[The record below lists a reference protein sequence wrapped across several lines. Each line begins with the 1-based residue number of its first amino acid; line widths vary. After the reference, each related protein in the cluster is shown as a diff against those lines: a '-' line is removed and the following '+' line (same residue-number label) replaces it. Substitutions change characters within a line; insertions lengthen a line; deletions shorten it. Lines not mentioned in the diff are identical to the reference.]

1 MARYGPFDKLRAHP
15 IKGQFMK
22 AIVYSQYGP
31 PEVLKLKDVPKP
43 TPKDNEIL
51 VAIRATTVAAGD
63 SRMRRA
69 DPFAARLYNGLLKP
83 TRVNIL
89 GFELAGDVE
98 ATGRHVQKFREGDAV
113 FAFTGFLFGAYA
125 EYRCLAETGT
135 VKRGIVALK
144 PSTMSYAEAAAV
156 PVGGLTA
163 LAFLRKGQVR
173 QGNKVLIY
181 GASGS
186 VGTYAVQLA
195 KHFGAEVTGVC
206 STKNVVMVKALGA
219 DCVVDYTREDFAAR
233 GETYDVIFDA
243 VGKRSA
249 ADCRRALTKN
259 GVFLS
264 VKASADIYP
273 DDLNIL
279 KERIEAGALKAVIDR
294 CYPLEQIVEAHQ
306 YVDTGH
312 KKGNVVVT
320 LGHGDMKS

>member
-1 MARYGPFDKLRAHP
+1 
-15 IKGQFMK
+15 MK
-22 AIVYSQYGP
+22 AIVYSDYGP
-31 PEVLKLKDVPKP
+31 PEVLKFKDVPKP

-98 ATGRHVQKFREGDAV
+98 AIGRQVQRFREGDPV
-113 FAFTGFLFGAYA
+113 FAFTSFLFGAYA
-125 EYRCLAETGT
+125 EYRCLAETGA
-135 VKRGIVALK
+135 VKRGIVATK
-144 PSTMSYAEAAAV
+144 PANMSYEEAAAV

-173 QGNKVLIY
+173 QGHKVLIY
-181 GASGS
+181 GASGG

-195 KHFGAEVTGVC
+195 KHFGAQVTGVC
-206 STKNVVMVKALGA
+206 STKNVEMVRALGA
-219 DCVVDYTREDFAAR
+219 DRVVDYTTEDFAAR
-233 GETYDVIFDA
+233 GDTYDIIFDA

-249 ADCRRALTKN
+249 ADSRGALAKN

-264 VKASADIYP
+264 VKGSADIYP
-273 DDLNIL
+273 DDLNVL
-279 KERIEAGALKAVIDR
+279 KEVIEAGAMKAVIDR
-294 CYPLEQIVEAHQ
+294 CYPLEQIIEAHRH
-306 YVDTGH
+306 VDTGH
-312 KKGNVVVT
+312 KRGNVVIT
-320 LGHGDMKS
+320 LGHGNMTR

>member
-1 MARYGPFDKLRAHP
+1 
-15 IKGQFMK
+15 
-22 AIVYSQYGP
+22 
-31 PEVLKLKDVPKP
+31 
-43 TPKDNEIL
+43 
-51 VAIRATTVAAGD
+51 
-63 SRMRRA
+63 
-69 DPFAARLYNGLLKP
+69 
-83 TRVNIL
+83 
-89 GFELAGDVE
+89 VE

-125 EYRCLAETGT
+125 EYRCLAETGA